1 VSKKTLVSARVGLF
15 QGHNVDFPI
24 KLTAVAIR
32 RIPRSCL
39 PLRQGVAKIWC
50 QSRRNRAC
58 LDFELRLNERRT
70 PAEIARIDKDVTL
83 FAGGSLLESKLCG
96 PKSRMPFRVTFAPWL
111 SMIVAAEPDSLS
123 SVADRLWNVTAR
135 SAHRRADRNLCE
147 AGLGKARLIWRIF
160 RITEQR

>member
-1 VSKKTLVSARVGLF
+1 MIGVSKKTLVSARVGLF

-24 KLTAVAIR
+24 KLTAFAIR
-32 RIPRSCL
+32 RIPRNCL
-39 PLRQGVAKIWC
+39 PLRQGVA
-50 QSRRNRAC
+50 RYGANRVDRAC
-58 LDFELRLNERRT
+58 LDFGLRLNERRT

-123 SVADRLWNVTAR
+123 SVADRL
-135 SAHRRADRNLCE
+135 
-147 AGLGKARLIWRIF
+147 
-160 RITEQR
+160 